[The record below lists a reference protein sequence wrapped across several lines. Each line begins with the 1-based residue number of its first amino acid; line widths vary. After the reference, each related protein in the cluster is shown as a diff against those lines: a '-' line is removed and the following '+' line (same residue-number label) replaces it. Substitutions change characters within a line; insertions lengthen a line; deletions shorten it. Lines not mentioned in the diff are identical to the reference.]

1 MGYGVAHFVAP
12 TWIGFR
18 DHIGIR
24 FRMLELNQLK
34 YPSKGW
40 FVSNFAGKLF
50 VVATPIGHRQDI
62 SERALEVLRTVDR
75 IAAEDT
81 RHTRSLL
88 QSYGIDKPLVSCH
101 EHNESE
107 RVNELIGRLRAG
119 ESLALVSDAGTPLI
133 SDPGYRLVRAAQAEG
148 IPVVPVPGPC
158 SPIAALSV
166 GGLPTDRFVFEGFL
180 PARASARRARLQHLA
195 DESRTLVML
204 ESCHRIVEMLAD
216 CVAAFGAER
225 EAVVAR
231 ELTKMFETV
240 RRAPLGELVE
250 WVRADPYQQKGEL
263 VLLIAGR
270 VEENSAASSDPAIA
284 RTLGVLMESLS
295 LKQSVDLTVRLTG
308 SKRGEVYA
316 AALQLQKNFQIKD

>member
-1 MGYGVAHFVAP
+1 MAP
-12 TWIGFR
+12 NRKEFR
-18 DHIGIR
+18 DHIGIW
-24 FRMLELNQLK
+24 FRMLEFSQLK
-34 YPSKGW
+34 YPSKRW

-50 VVATPIGHRQDI
+50 IVATPIGHRQDI
-62 SERALEVLRTVDR
+62 SERALEVLRAVDR

-107 RVNELIGRLRAG
+107 RVNELISRLQSG

-133 SDPGYRLVRAAQAEG
+133 SDPGYRLVRAAQAAEVS
-148 IPVVPVPGPC
+148 VVPVPGPC
-158 SPIAALSV
+158 SPIVALSV
-166 GGLPTDRFVFEGFL
+166 SGLPTDRFVFEGFL
-180 PARASARRARLQHLA
+180 PARASARRARLQKLA
-195 DESRTLVML
+195 NESRTLVML
-204 ESCHRIVEMLAD
+204 ESCHRIVETLAD
-216 CVAAFGAER
+216 CVGAFGAER

-240 RRAPLGELVE
+240 RRAPLGELTE
-250 WVRADPYQQKGEL
+250 WVQADSYQQKGEI

-270 VEENSAASSDPAIA
+270 AETNATETLDPAVE
-284 RTLGVLMESLS
+284 RTLAVLLESLS
-295 LKQSVDLTVRLTG
+295 LKQSVELTVRLTG